1 MPALSSQYSAL
12 LRGRGLRAARAAR
25 AAAKDRRLTPPVV
38 ASGGPGG
45 ETVMVDAVVFGMRKS
60 GAACAAVLVWG
71 ALIALLAV
79 PALAADEIRGE
90 ANVISGNEIV
100 VGKKTIRLFGV
111 SAPDLKETCD
121 VNEAKIKCG
130 IVAWAELI
138 KLADGQLIS
147 CDHEDLPEGAPAT
160 DKTVE
165 FGSCYIGETDLN
177 EAMVRSGWANAVLE
191 QTDRYEVDEADAK
204 ESGRGLWSNGGKGR
218 HRH

>member
-1 MPALSSQYSAL
+1 MI
-12 LRGRGLRAARAAR
+12 
-25 AAAKDRRLTPPVV
+25 
-38 ASGGPGG
+38 
-45 ETVMVDAVVFGMRKS
+45 DAVVDGMRKS
-60 GAACAAVLVWG
+60 GSACIAVLVRG
-71 ALIALLAV
+71 ALLALLSV

-100 VGKKTIRLFGV
+100 VGKKTVRLFGV

-138 KLADGQLIS
+138 KLADGQIVS
-147 CDHEDLPEGAPAT
+147 CDHEDLPEGAPAAE
-160 DKTVE
+160 KSVE

-204 ESGRGLWSNGGKGR
+204 ESGRGLWTNGGKGR
-218 HRH
+218 RHR